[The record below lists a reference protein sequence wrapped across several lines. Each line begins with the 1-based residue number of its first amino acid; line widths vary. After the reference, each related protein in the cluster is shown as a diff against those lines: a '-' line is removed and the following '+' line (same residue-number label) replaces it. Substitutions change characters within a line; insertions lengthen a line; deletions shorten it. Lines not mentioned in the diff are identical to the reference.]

1 MKTNENYGIWIDSN
15 LLENLT
21 FTEAAVYSI
30 IKEQCE
36 KNDDGVCRLNNDKI
50 ANTIHRGSMMVS
62 LIVTALVKKG
72 LIARDITYRA
82 KRLLTLVNLK

>member
-1 MKTNENYGIWIDSN
+1 MKTNENYGIWIDPS

-62 LIVTALVKKG
+62 LIVTSLVNQG
-72 LIARDITYRA
+72 LIERDISNRA
-82 KRLLTLVNLK
+82 KRTITLVK

>member
-1 MKTNENYGIWIDSN
+1 MKTNENYGIWIDPS
-15 LLENLT
+15 LLEKLT

-62 LIVTALVKKG
+62 LIVTSLVNQG
-72 LIARDITYRA
+72 LIERDISNRA
-82 KRLLTLVNLK
+82 KRTITLVK

>member
-1 MKTNENYGIWIDSN
+1 MKNENYGIWIDPS

-62 LIVTALVKKG
+62 LIVTSLVNQG
-72 LIARDITYRA
+72 LIARDISNRA
-82 KRLLTLVNLK
+82 KRTITLVK